1 MGEIPSLVDRNL
13 SQESC
18 LGNFDIHLEPEVK
31 TDRFHFDLPDSAIAQ
46 LPSDRRDDS
55 RLLVVDR
62 STGQVSD
69 HRFKDLPDI
78 LPEKL
83 DLVRNNARV
92 MKARLPALR
101 DSGAPA
107 ECFLLRPAKENNQWW
122 CLLRPGKKLRCGS
135 TIQWPGYYRA
145 TIVEKTAD
153 GPTLVEFA
161 TENQLPVEKLAD
173 TIGKLPLPPY
183 IQRAEKDLRRT
194 IDEERYQTVYAQ
206 KDRQV
211 AVAAPT
217 AGLHFTH
224 EIIECLQKRTH
235 QFHDITLHV
244 GLGTFRPI
252 QVDDLS
258 EHPMHEEYYEVPAS
272 TLQRLRSPGDR
283 KTLAIGT
290 TSMRTMEDL
299 QRKGYLDPNH
309 PHQGDVFTSA
319 DLFIYPPSRFYTDC
333 LLTNFHLPRSTL
345 ICLVAAFLT
354 PDSTDGIDW
363 CLQIYKSAV
372 DLGYRFYSY
381 GDAMLIL

>member
-1 MGEIPSLVDRNL
+1 
-13 SQESC
+13 
-18 LGNFDIHLEPEVK
+18 VK
-31 TDRFHFDLPDSAIAQ
+31 TDRFHFDLPESAIAQ

-62 STGQVSD
+62 HTGQVSD
-69 HRFKDLPDI
+69 YQFKDLPDI
-78 LPEKL
+78 LPKNL

-101 DSGAPA
+101 ESGSPA
-107 ECFLLRPAKENNQWW
+107 ECFLLRPAKETNNWW
-122 CLLRPGKKLRCGS
+122 CLLRPGKKIPCGAS
-135 TIQWPGYYRA
+135 IHWPGFYTA
-145 TIVEKTAD
+145 TVLEKSAD
-153 GPTLVEFA
+153 GPTLLNFA
-161 TENQLPVEKLAD
+161 TTHQRPVEQLAD

-183 IQRAEKDLRRT
+183 IQRAENDARQP

-211 AVAAPT
+211 AIAAPT

-224 EIIECLQKRTH
+224 AMIDCLRNGGH
-235 QFHDITLHV
+235 QFHDLTLHV

-258 EHPMHEEYYEVPAS
+258 QHPMHEEYYEVPAA
-272 TLQRLRSPGDR
+272 TLQRLRTPGDR
-283 KTLAIGT
+283 KTLAVGT
-290 TSMRTMEDL
+290 TSMRTIEDIH
-299 QRKGYLDPNH
+299 RKGYLNAANQ
-309 PHQGDVFTSA
+309 HQGDLFGSA
-319 DLFIYPPSRFYTDC
+319 DLFIYPPASFYTDC

-345 ICLVAAFLT
+345 ICLVSAFLT

-363 CLQIYKSAV
+363 CLQIYKSAL